1 MDSTLEPI
9 PGQLLLLIA
18 PHAGGELMLELIARL
33 ACRGQLRLLDGG
45 NRFDVYR
52 CNLAVARQLGGQ
64 TAGLPETLGRIHLAR
79 AFTCYQMVALL
90 HEIPA
95 QPVPTLVLDLPAT
108 FYDENVSLAESLRL
122 LQACL
127 GELHRLNRLA
137 PVAVS
142 ARPGSPGGRPEL
154 LGVLQEAAARVWRL
168 EAPAPPPL
176 LRLFD

>member
-1 MDSTLEPI
+1 
-9 PGQLLLLIA
+9 
-18 PHAGGELMLELIARL
+18 MLELIARL
-33 ACRGQLRLLDGG
+33 ACRGRLRLLDGG

-64 TAGLPETLGRIHLAR
+64 SGGLLEVLERIHLAR

-90 HEIPA
+90 EEIPA

-127 GELHRLNRLA
+127 GELRRLNRLA

-154 LGVLQEAAARVWRL
+154 LEVLQEAAARVWRL
-168 EAPAPPPL
+168 EAPAPPPP